1 MADSRKLP
9 PIWLM
14 GFSNA
19 TFGFYGGFA
28 VVTLPS
34 MLAAQGLSGGRIAA
48 ITSLTISPSFMV
60 FLLGPMLDV
69 RLSRRTYALL
79 FSLLAA
85 AGAFFTLLEHTNLV
99 VVEWVTFLG
108 YLAASLSQSAVGG
121 WMGSLIRKDQDS
133 ALGAWFTVANIGAG
147 GVMMLVAAQAVSRL
161 PPYAGGCVVAA
172 MLLLPTL
179 TYLAVP
185 APGPD
190 RKLARESYSQFFR
203 EVVSLV
209 KLRTVQRA
217 LLLFL
222 LPSASFALTNVLGGV
237 GPEYGADERLVGLLA
252 GVGSGIA
259 GIAGSLVLQP
269 LARKL
274 PLRPLYLAIGIAGAL
289 FTLSLLLLPH
299 ASWAFAIAISGE
311 NLFQALAIAT
321 ATAITFETIGPGHP
335 LAATLF
341 SLLVSASCF
350 SIIYM
355 GFIDARAYAWHG
367 IVGSFAADAG
377 LSGAV
382 CVALYWA
389 LFRHRRP
396 GAGLEAES

>member
-1 MADSRKLP
+1 MADPRRLP

-34 MLAAQGLSGGRIAA
+34 MLATQGLSGGRIAA
-48 ITSLTISPSFMV
+48 ITSFTLAPSFLV
-60 FLLGPMLDV
+60 FLIAPMLDV

-79 FSLLAA
+79 FSFLAA
-85 AGAFFTLLEHTNLV
+85 FAVLLTVIYRSNLSLV
-99 VVEWVTFLG
+99 VWVTFFG
-108 YLAASLSQSAVGG
+108 YFSACLVQAAVGG
-121 WMGSLIRKDQDS
+121 WMGSLIQKDQDS

-147 GVMMLVAAQAVSRL
+147 GVMMLVAGQAVSRL
-161 PPYAGGCVVAA
+161 PAFAAGCVVGG

-179 TYLAVP
+179 TYLVVP

-190 RKLARESYSQFFR
+190 RKLARESYRQFFG
-203 EVVSLV
+203 EVLALV
-209 KLRTVQRA
+209 KQRAVQRA

-237 GPEYGADERLVGLLA
+237 GPKYGADERLVGLLA

-259 GIAGSLVLQP
+259 GIVGSLLLPP
-269 LARKL
+269 LARRM
-274 PLRPLYLAIGIAGAL
+274 PLRPLYLCVGIAGAL

-299 ASWAFAIAISGE
+299 APWAFGIAISGE

-321 ATAITFETIGPGHP
+321 STAIAFETIGPANP

-341 SLLVSASCF
+341 ALLISAGCL
-350 SIIYM
+350 SIVYM

-367 IVGSFAADAG
+367 IVGSFVADAG

-382 CVALYWA
+382 CLVLYWL
-389 LFRHRRP
+389 LFRRRTP
-396 GAGLEAES
+396 ASQA